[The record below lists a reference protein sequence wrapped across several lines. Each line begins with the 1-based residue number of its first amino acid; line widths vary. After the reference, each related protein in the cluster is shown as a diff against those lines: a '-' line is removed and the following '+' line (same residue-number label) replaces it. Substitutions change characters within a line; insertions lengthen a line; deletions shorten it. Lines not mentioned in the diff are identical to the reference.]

1 MVNKNYEDSK
11 VSEKKVGIIT
21 FHHTSNYGATLQAY
35 ALWKYIDS
43 LGYNV
48 EIIDYRPLK
57 AVWHYLKDI
66 FPIRRLSASEK
77 KFKINSF
84 FIGQIIKSIKMRLFL
99 KSKMK
104 LSQKTFYQ
112 RSQLLSYDHQ
122 YNVAITGSD
131 QTWCINSIRDFD
143 TSFFL
148 DFINGENTCKISY
161 APSFGTTKNLGDNH
175 TKIVSLLQDYKMISV
190 RDSNGI
196 KILNSL
202 GVDHV
207 KKVLDP
213 TFLIDYIDYTDLL
226 EQPKYKNKYIL
237 MYNHHGIVNTNGKK
251 LVKKLVEK
259 QDLEII
265 SLGNPTASMTDKNFV
280 GISVPEW
287 LGYFY
292 NASYIITNS
301 FHGVV
306 FSIIFQKNFSFIPYG
321 NTNQKVMD
329 LLETFDLKERL
340 LDNQPDALDN
350 QQKSINY
357 ATVNNRR
364 EDLVKYSQQYL
375 QTALNV

>member
-1 MVNKNYEDSK
+1 MSQ
-11 VSEKKVGIIT
+11 KKVGIIT

-66 FPIRRLSASEK
+66 LPIRRLSAGEK
-77 KFKINSF
+77 KIKINSF
-84 FIGQIIKSIKMRLFL
+84 FIGQIMKSFKMRLFL

-112 RSQLLSYDHQ
+112 RSKLLSYDHQ

-131 QTWCINSIRDFD
+131 QTWCVNSIRSFD
-143 TSFFL
+143 ASFFL
-148 DFINGENTCKISY
+148 DFINSENTCKISY
-161 APSFGTTKNLGDNH
+161 APSFGLTKNLGDNKS
-175 TKIVSLLQDYKMISV
+175 KIVSLLEDYKMISV
-190 RDSNGI
+190 RDSNGVN
-196 KILNSL
+196 ILSSL
-202 GVDHV
+202 GIDNV

-213 TFLIDYIDYTDLL
+213 TFLIGYTDLVKK
-226 EQPKYKNKYIL
+226 PKNKNKYIL
-237 MYNHHGIVNTNGKK
+237 MYNHHGIVNNNVKK
-251 LVKKLVEK
+251 LVEKLVEK

-265 SLGNPTASMTDKNFV
+265 SLGNPTASMTNKNLV
-280 GISVPEW
+280 GISVQEW

-292 NASYIITNS
+292 HASYIITNS

-329 LLETFDLKERL
+329 LLEIFDLKERL
-340 LDNQPDALDN
+340 LNNQPDALDN

-357 ATVNNRR
+357 ATVNEQR
-364 EDLVKYSQQYL
+364 EYLVKYSQQYL
-375 QTALNV
+375 QTALNA